1 MSTEKDIF
9 IASAG
14 IMLEGCIWSPY
25 DGNETTKPEIAL
37 LLHPHPLYGGS
48 MHDGVLSVAR
58 SVFLDKGMS
67 VCAFNLPGVGA
78 SEGRSS
84 GDLSETDHVLAVVEY
99 LRNEGYDIT
108 WGVGYSY
115 GGALLTLSL
124 TGFGA
129 TARAILIAPALGL
142 LNEQLTSPAQPIHAV
157 VGDKDPYSSVDQI
170 KRHLPEATVRLI
182 TGADHFF
189 SGGQGELGKAIEDSV
204 DGA

>member
-1 MSTEKDIF
+1 MSATKDIF
-9 IASAG
+9 IASGG
-14 IMLEGCIWSPY
+14 IKLEGCIWSPY
-25 DGNETTKPEIAL
+25 DNSEATKSEIAL

-58 SVFLDKGMS
+58 SVFLERGMS
-67 VCAFNLPGVGA
+67 ACAFNLPGVGA

-84 GDLSETDHVLAVVEY
+84 GDLSERDHVLAVVEY
-99 LRNEGYDIT
+99 LSDEGYDIT

-124 TGFGA
+124 AGFGV

-142 LNEQLTSPAQPIHAV
+142 LNDRLASPAQPIHAV
-157 VGDKDPYSSVDQI
+157 LGDRDPYSNVDQI
-170 KRHLPEATVRLI
+170 KHHLPESTVRLI

-189 SGGQGELGKAIEDSV
+189 SGSQGKLGKAIEDSV
-204 DGA
+204 DGT

>member
-14 IMLEGCIWSPY
+14 IMLEGSIWSPY

-142 LNEQLTSPAQPIHAV
+142 LNEQLASPAQPIHAV

>member
-14 IMLEGCIWSPY
+14 IMLEGSIWSPY
-25 DGNETTKPEIAL
+25 DGKETTKPEIAL

-124 TGFGA
+124 AGFGA

-142 LNEQLTSPAQPIHAV
+142 LNDRLASPAQPIHAV

>member
-14 IMLEGCIWSPY
+14 IMLEGSIWSPY

-124 TGFGA
+124 AGFGA
-129 TARAILIAPALGL
+129 TARTILIAPALGL
-142 LNEQLTSPAQPIHAV
+142 LNEQLASPAQPIHAV

-189 SGGQGELGKAIEDSV
+189 SGCQGELGKAIEDSV

>member
-48 MHDGVLSVAR
+48 VHDGVLSVAR

-84 GDLSETDHVLAVVEY
+84 GDLSETDHVLAVGEV
-99 LRNEGYDIT
+99 LRKEGYET
-108 WGVGYSY
+108 TLGVGYLH

-124 TGFGA
+124 AGVCAAPRHVF
-129 TARAILIAPALGL
+129 LAPAL
-142 LNEQLTSPAQPIHAV
+142 
-157 VGDKDPYSSVDQI
+157 
-170 KRHLPEATVRLI
+170 
-182 TGADHFF
+182 
-189 SGGQGELGKAIEDSV
+189 
-204 DGA
+204 

>member
-14 IMLEGCIWSPY
+14 IMLEGSIWSPY

-108 WGVGYSY
+108 WGVVYSY

-142 LNEQLTSPAQPIHAV
+142 LNEQLASPAQPIHAV

>member
-1 MSTEKDIF
+1 MS
-9 IASAG
+9 A
-14 IMLEGCIWSPY
+14 
-25 DGNETTKPEIAL
+25 
-37 LLHPHPLYGGS
+37 
-48 MHDGVLSVAR
+48 
-58 SVFLDKGMS
+58 
-67 VCAFNLPGVGA
+67 CAFNLPGVGA

-84 GDLSETDHVLAVVEY
+84 GDLSERDHVLAVVEY
-99 LRNEGYDIT
+99 LSDEGYDIT

-124 TGFGA
+124 AGFGA

-142 LNEQLTSPAQPIHAV
+142 LNDRLASPAQPIHAV

-170 KRHLPEATVRLI
+170 KQHLPEATVRLI

-189 SGGQGELGKAIEDSV
+189 SGSQGELGKAIEDSV

>member
-14 IMLEGCIWSPY
+14 IMLEGSIWSPY

-142 LNEQLTSPAQPIHAV
+142 LNEQLASPAQPIHAV
-157 VGDKDPYSSVDQI
+157 LGDKDPYSSVDQI

-189 SGGQGELGKAIEDSV
+189 SGGQGELRKAIEDSV

>member
-14 IMLEGCIWSPY
+14 IMLEGSIWSPY

-58 SVFLDKGMS
+58 SVFLEKGMS

-142 LNEQLTSPAQPIHAV
+142 LNEQLASPAQPIHAV
-157 VGDKDPYSSVDQI
+157 LGDKDPYSSVDQI

>member
-14 IMLEGCIWSPY
+14 IMLEGSIWSPY

-142 LNEQLTSPAQPIHAV
+142 LNEQLASPAQPIHAV
-157 VGDKDPYSSVDQI
+157 LGDKDPYSSVDQI

>member
-14 IMLEGCIWSPY
+14 IMLEGSIWSPY

-142 LNEQLTSPAQPIHAV
+142 LNEQLASPAQPIHAV
-157 VGDKDPYSSVDQI
+157 LGDKDPYSSVDQI

-189 SGGQGELGKAIEDSV
+189 SGSQGELGKAIEDSV

>member
-1 MSTEKDIF
+1 MSATKDIF
-9 IASAG
+9 IASGG
-14 IMLEGCIWSPY
+14 IKLEGCIWSPY
-25 DGNETTKPEIAL
+25 DNSEATKSEIAL

-58 SVFLDKGMS
+58 SVFLERGMS
-67 VCAFNLPGVGA
+67 ACAFNLPGVGA

-84 GDLSETDHVLAVVEY
+84 GDLSERDHVLAAVEY
-99 LRNEGYDIT
+99 LSDEGYDIT

-124 TGFGA
+124 AGFGV

-142 LNEQLTSPAQPIHAV
+142 LNEQLASPVQPIHAV

-189 SGGQGELGKAIEDSV
+189 SGSQGELGKAIEDSV

>member
-14 IMLEGCIWSPY
+14 IMLEGAIWSPY

-142 LNEQLTSPAQPIHAV
+142 LNEQLASPAQPIHAV